1 MSEKTSI
8 LTSILLT
15 FFIGLIAG
23 IAPFLFM
30 DLLPSLLSHNGVA
43 PKPNYGAI
51 IVTGVLIGTITAI
64 IFSKSFKEKEP
75 QDIFF
80 YALGIPAILIAT
92 ISNLNTNFSATK
104 KVEDVK
110 ASASAEVLSID
121 NMQPVIKELETIQI
135 PLEDLKQSG
144 FLFPKPAFAEDKKA
158 SSAVPST
165 GTFAVSIGEYVSQDD
180 AVASYKSL
188 LNKKLSTEKYVP
200 KSLQVLKAGDS
211 YVVIFSRHATE
222 EEAAE
227 ERAEEGG

>member
-144 FLFPKPAFAEDKKA
+144 FLFPKPAFAEDKKHRA
-158 SSAVPST
+158 
-165 GTFAVSIGEYVSQDD
+165 QCH
-180 AVASYKSL
+180 L
-188 LNKKLSTEKYVP
+188 L
-200 KSLQVLKAGDS
+200 VLLRYQS
-211 YVVIFSRHATE
+211 ENMYHRMMPLLRTNLF
-222 EEAAE
+222 
-227 ERAEEGG
+227 